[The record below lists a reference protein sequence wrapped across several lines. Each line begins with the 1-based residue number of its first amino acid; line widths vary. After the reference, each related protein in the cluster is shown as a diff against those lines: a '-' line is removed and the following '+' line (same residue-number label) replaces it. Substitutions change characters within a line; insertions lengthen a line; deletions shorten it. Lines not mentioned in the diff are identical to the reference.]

1 MLLDD
6 IAAFASYRYGD
17 TPAILWRDRSTSFKE
32 QYQRVQ
38 ALRRA
43 TASLGVP
50 GDRVGI
56 LSENRPEY
64 AECYYGIPG
73 AGRILTLLNY
83 RLSPEEL
90 AKIMAHADIRVLIC
104 EQNQFERVA
113 PFLAGLANL
122 EVVVRLGDGSG
133 GDIDYESFLSLGDDE
148 QLTTPSPDDPAWL
161 VYTSGTTGT
170 PKGVLVTHRNII
182 TALSGW
188 LVEIGA
194 TTGELQLLPFP
205 MCHIAGIGVPGYCMR
220 GCTSVL
226 NSSFD
231 APQLLSLVGGLG
243 VAGTAL
249 APTMIRMLLRASEGD
264 SRPLSSLRLIQ
275 YGSAPMPADL
285 LASAIDAMPDSDFAT
300 GFGMTELAGNVLWLS
315 GADHRRAL
323 EDREGLLRSV
333 GRPMIFADLRLVD
346 DEMREVGVDEVGE
359 LVVRGDQVSP
369 GYFRDPD
376 RTQEAWRGGWFHT
389 GDLMRRDADGY
400 FYIVE
405 RKKDIIITGGEN
417 VYPRDVEVALE
428 AHPGV
433 QEVAVIGIPD
443 PVWIEQVSA
452 VIVVKE
458 DMSLTEGELIEY
470 CQSRLSGFKRP
481 RRIFFVNEL
490 PKTVSGKVQK
500 HELRRIVAEEP

>member
-1 MLLDD
+1 
-6 IAAFASYRYGD
+6 
-17 TPAILWRDRSTSFKE
+17 
-32 QYQRVQ
+32 
-38 ALRRA
+38 
-43 TASLGVP
+43 
-50 GDRVGI
+50 
-56 LSENRPEY
+56 
-64 AECYYGIPG
+64 
-73 AGRILTLLNY
+73 
-83 RLSPEEL
+83 
-90 AKIMAHADIRVLIC
+90 
-104 EQNQFERVA
+104 
-113 PFLAGLANL
+113 
-122 EVVVRLGDGSG
+122 
-133 GDIDYESFLSLGDDE
+133 
-148 QLTTPSPDDPAWL
+148 
-161 VYTSGTTGT
+161 
-170 PKGVLVTHRNII
+170 
-182 TALSGW
+182 
-188 LVEIGA
+188 
-194 TTGELQLLPFP
+194 
-205 MCHIAGIGVPGYCMR
+205 
-220 GCTSVL
+220 
-226 NSSFD
+226 
-231 APQLLSLVGGLG
+231 
-243 VAGTAL
+243 
-249 APTMIRMLLRASEGD
+249 
-264 SRPLSSLRLIQ
+264 
-275 YGSAPMPADL
+275 
-285 LASAIDAMPDSDFAT
+285 
-300 GFGMTELAGNVLWLS
+300 
-315 GADHRRAL
+315 
-323 EDREGLLRSV
+323 
-333 GRPMIFADLRLVD
+333 VD